1 MHRGYTKRWRKRWK
15 NGYHQDFL
23 LWIMMDYFIDY
34 ANWKDNEF
42 PFIWKG
48 KLVEMVKI
56 KRGEC
61 FFTFKGLADFLNS
74 SKNKV
79 SRKMVRERVVVLQ
92 KIGFLGHKKGHQY
105 QVVTVLNY
113 DKYNPPTE
121 DECHQSAHKPATNVP
136 PMCHQSTTPKEYN
149 KDKKVNNNTYSVSF
163 SSFWNEY
170 PVKKGKG
177 SAYKSWLKKKPD
189 IENVLLAIK
198 NQIDEKEKLKA
209 NQQFCPEWPHPT
221 TWLNQERWDDEEY
234 DIIGDED
241 GLARFLQRHQ
251 DTG

>member
-1 MHRGYTKRWRKRWK
+1 MDTSFYK
-15 NGYHQDFL
+15 NPSACHL
-23 LWIMMDYFIDY
+23 AIHLILS
-34 ANWKDNEF
+34 AAWKDHKITVGGNEILIMRGQV
-42 PFIWKG
+42 PTGRK
-48 KLVEMVKI
+48 KLSDETGLSQQCTRTVLKI
-56 KRGEC
+56 LKRC
-61 FFTFKGLADFLNS
+61 
-74 SKNKV
+74 
-79 SRKMVRERVVVLQ
+79 
-92 KIGFLGHKKGHQY
+92 GFLTIKSTNKLSII
-105 QVVTVLNY
+105 TIC
-113 DKYNPPTE
+113 KYNDYQTRQPANQPA
-121 DECHQSAHKPATNVP
+121 HQPAHQPATNQQP
-136 PMCHQSTTPKEYN
+136 TSNQPLQNKGNKE
-149 KDKKVNNNTYSVSF
+149 KKGNNNTYSVSF
-163 SSFWNEY
+163 LSFWNEY

-234 DIIGDED
+234 DIKGEED

>member
-1 MHRGYTKRWRKRWK
+1 
-15 NGYHQDFL
+15 
-23 LWIMMDYFIDY
+23 MDYFIDH
-34 ANWKDNEF
+34 ANYKDTE
-42 PFIWKG
+42 IYIKG
-48 KLVEMVKI
+48 AGLI
-56 KRGEC
+56 PLKRGQHI
-61 FFTFKGLADFLNS
+61 FGTLSLADLMGVDRQRVRSKLKILKNINFLTIKTTNRFS
-74 SKNKV
+74 
-79 SRKMVRERVVVLQ
+79 
-92 KIGFLGHKKGHQY
+92 IA
-105 QVVTVLNY
+105 TIINY
-113 DKYNPPTE
+113 DTYNPQENTTN
-121 DECHQSAHKPATNVP
+121 QQTNQRLTSNQPATN
-136 PMCHQSTTPKEYN
+136 QLLTTPKEYN
-149 KDKKVNNNTYSVSF
+149 KDKKGNNNTYSVSF

-234 DIIGDED
+234 DIKGEED